1 MYKNHLIG
9 NIDPNY
15 WPAETD
21 LQTGTYMLRLKPAV
35 SSRTAYSG
43 QTNDATE
50 NKNVGITL
58 ARWE

>member
-1 MYKNHLIG
+1 
-9 NIDPNY
+9 
-15 WPAETD
+15 
-21 LQTGTYMLRLKPAV
+21 MLRLKPAV

-58 ARWE
+58 AR